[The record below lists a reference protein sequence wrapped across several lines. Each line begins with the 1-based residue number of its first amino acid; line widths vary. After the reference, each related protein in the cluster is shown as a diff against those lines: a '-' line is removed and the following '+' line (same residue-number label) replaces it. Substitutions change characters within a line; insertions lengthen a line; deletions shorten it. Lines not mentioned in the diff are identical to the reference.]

1 MIKQQQSRLKLL
13 ASAGLLALLAGC
25 GGEASSASPLDNSGT
40 PTTPDPT
47 DPTDPVDPV
56 DPVDPTTP
64 TDTNASP
71 VANAGQDQR
80 ALAGTTVHLPGSGQD
95 ADGSIASYEWTQVD
109 GTNAIINN
117 TTAATTTVTLPSV
130 TTSEVLSFSLTVT
143 DNQGA
148 SDTDSVDLT
157 LFVDAST
164 VDNSVPLANAGV
176 DQVVSTGDSV
186 LLSGSGDDLDGVIE
200 SYAWTQTDGASVTLT
215 DANTSM
221 PSFTAPTVNGQAT
234 LTFALKVTDDKGAT
248 ASDDVDVEVFSP
260 MAPPENVQAV
270 ATPGTITV
278 SWDAVPG
285 AETYN
290 LYYAQESL
298 NGDIA
303 NYKTYLQGT
312 LEAGLDALTFEL
324 DSPTSITEFYFVV
337 TAVRAG
343 DESDG
348 GTEITV
354 TSEVG
359 IVVGATKLLN
369 DTGFDTCANAVTAGR
384 SCPIDS
390 FKMQD
395 GDIGRD
401 KEARDGSLEKVGAG
415 RAGFDFLKVDSKGKP
430 MASTAESWDCV
441 FDNRT
446 GLLWEVKKTSGV
458 DLQSTASQF
467 TWYINDSS
475 INGGDAGT
483 LTGGTACN
491 LNGECNTT
499 AYIAAINEK
508 ELCGYSNWRLPTVM
522 ELISIVDNGAVQ
534 PSIDTNYFP
543 LTQTLSAYWTQTVY
557 ANGGDAWAVEFNT
570 GTVGRR
576 VRSGGAYVRLVVNES
591 PGED

>member
-13 ASAGLLALLAGC
+13 VSAGLLALLAGC

-47 DPTDPVDPV
+47 DPTDPV

-200 SYAWTQTDGASVTLT
+200 SYAWTQTDGVSVTLT

-298 NGDIA
+298 NDDIA

-324 DSPTSITEFYFVV
+324 DSPASITEFYFVV
-337 TAVRAG
+337 TAMRAG

-348 GTEITV
+348 SAEINA

-369 DTGFDTCANAVTAGR
+369 DTGFDTCATETVSGR
-384 SCPIDS
+384 ICPIDS
-390 FKMQD
+390 FKRQD
-395 GDIGRD
+395 GAIGRD
-401 KEARDGSLEKVGAG
+401 SAAKAGNLEKVGSG
-415 RAGFDFLKVDSKGKP
+415 RASFDFLKVDSKGKP
-430 MASTAESWDCV
+430 LAAAAESWDCV

-446 GLLWEVKKTSGV
+446 GLLWEVKKASGGSDV
-458 DLQSTASQF
+458 RSTASKF
-467 TWYINDSS
+467 TWYMADSS
-475 INGGDAGT
+475 INGGNAGT
-483 LTGGTACN
+483 ETGGTSCN
-491 LNGECNTT
+491 INGDCNTT
-499 AYIAAINEK
+499 TYIEAVNAKN
-508 ELCGYSNWRLPTVM
+508 LCGYSNWRLPTVM
-522 ELISIVDNGAVQ
+522 ELSSIIDHGAVQ
-534 PSIDTNYFP
+534 PAIDINFFP
-543 LTQTLSAYWTQTVY
+543 LTQTLLAYWTQTVY
-557 ANGGDAWAVEFNT
+557 AKGEDVWAVEFNT

-576 VRSGGAYVRLVVNES
+576 SPAGEAYVRLVVNEL
-591 PGED
+591 PEEN